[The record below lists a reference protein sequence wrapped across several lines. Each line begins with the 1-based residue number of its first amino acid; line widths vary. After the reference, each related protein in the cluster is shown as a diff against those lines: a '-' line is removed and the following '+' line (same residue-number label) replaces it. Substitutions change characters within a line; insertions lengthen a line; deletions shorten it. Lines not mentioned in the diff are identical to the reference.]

1 MAVHL
6 NHTIVA
12 SRDQVASSEF
22 LAALLGLDAPKRVS
36 HFMALELANGVTLDY
51 DDVDHVTPQHFAF
64 LVTDAEFDAIFLRVE
79 ASAIQFYADP
89 NHGVANAINHRN
101 GGRGFYFSDPDGH
114 NLEVF
119 TIPPL

>member
-12 SRDQVASSEF
+12 SRDKVASSEF

-51 DDVDHVTPQHFAF
+51 DDVDHVTPQHYAF

-79 ASAIQFYADP
+79 AAAIPFFADP
-89 NHGVANAINHRN
+89 NHDLGAAINHRS

-119 TIPPL
+119 TVPPL

>member
-1 MAVHL
+1 M

-79 ASAIQFYADP
+79 ASATQFFADP
-89 NHGVANAINHRN
+89 DHGVAGAINHRH

>member
-12 SRDQVASSEF
+12 SRDKVASSEF
-22 LAALLGLDAPKRVS
+22 LAALLGLAAPKRVS
-36 HFMALELANGVTLDY
+36 HFMALELANGVTMDY

-64 LVTDAEFDAIFLRVE
+64 LVTEAEFDAIFLRVK
-79 ASAIQFYADP
+79 ASAIQFFADP
-89 NHGVANAINHRN
+89 NHGVTGAINHRN

-119 TIPPL
+119 TVPPL